1 MRKWT
6 TILTA
11 AAVLPGPAMATA
23 QVAGHSSIG
32 IGLAVNQYP
41 DYRYGTGIGLAASA
55 HEGFQ
60 GGNHLSLGVGFG
72 PGYDSHD
79 YGYGDYYYDTYP
91 FPLWPRH
98 HCRDF
103 FRFDPYHGCY
113 PRYSHGWFNPWWEPV
128 VVIGWPRVHFGWYSH
143 SYRRDPYYDRWGYRG
158 WESVPLLRQG
168 LRRDSRGKSV
178 AALRTPLQ
186 GGSPSA
192 RVRDGQ
198 RTGAARLSCGAP
210 WRPRPARPAGVA
222 TSRRLRP
229 AVLAPM
235 PGASLRPE
243 PPARVSVPGRRPGK
257 PQARGPPSAAPHLP
271 WAARRRWAHARR
283 RFPVF
288 VPPHPGERFPARVP
302 RLPARPRPRWVLQ
315 PGPGSARRR
324 PRSVRHRPGHVSAPA
339 RARSA
344 PPRARSAPPKRPAS
358 KSPPRSSGA
367 PRRRGK

>member
-158 WESVPLLRQG
+158 WDPYRYYDRGYAGTRVASRLPLFGPRYKE
-168 LRRDSRGKSV
+168 D
-178 AALRTPLQ
+178 P
-186 GGSPSA
+186 
-192 RVRDGQ
+192 
-198 RTGAARLSCGAP
+198 
-210 WRPRPARPAGVA
+210 RPRVYVTDNGPERPVSRAVPRGDRAGQPAGVA
-222 TSRRLRP
+222 TSRP
-229 AVLAPM
+229 SA
-235 PGASLRPE
+235 
-243 PPARVSVPGRRPGK
+243 RRPGTD
-257 PQARGPPSAAPHLP
+257 ARREPATRTARPRVRARPETGQTTSPRPTVGRTTPAVGRTTTVGTRPKAVPRVRSTPSRGTVPSTRSTPSRSAAPK
-271 WAARRRWAHARR
+271 
-283 RFPVF
+283 VG
-288 VPPHPGERFPARVP
+288 PPTRARV
-302 RLPARPRPRWVLQ
+302 RPAPPKIRPT
-315 PGPGSARRR
+315 SARAR
-324 PRSVRHRPGHVSAPA
+324 SAPA